1 MLLKYILKFFKIF
14 LIIIGS
20 LTIIF
25 SYLILFYG
33 DTSNQR
39 RAIIFSNLNQML
51 GIGKKYNHFV
61 ANTPEKIAKVIYFG
75 LIKNFKKNDIPKVEI
90 LINFKN
96 LKILEAQRQKKL
108 NNDLPIYAK
117 AKIKITKNNKTELVN
132 VKIRSKGDREMHRID
147 IDQMSYKIDVSKNNF
162 IFGMEEMSI
171 QKPIVRNY
179 GWELL
184 FHEIMKKEG
193 LINLKLIP
201 IELSRNSKRLG
212 IFVLEEGF
220 SKELLETQG
229 RKDGPI
235 IGIEE
240 KLNQTFPILTY
251 DYYSEKKWATEQS
264 DIYIASKKNLEYL
277 KKNYDNKNYEIS
289 EFFDVEMWAKY
300 FAIIDILKA
309 YHAAV
314 TKSLKLY
321 FNPSTGLFEPIPFDA
336 HIGSGYDDFIFLDF
350 YKNNGI
356 ECGYVC
362 EDKKWLKVFF
372 DKKNKKFIQ
381 LYVEYLDKF
390 TSKEYAILIK
400 EIINQKIEPFN
411 KIIYSEF
418 SNSDRVFFKG
428 FLPYFFD
435 PEPIFDRA
443 SLIKNKIK
451 SFKNEMLVETDKE
464 YFDLFQKKIVE
475 KDFNVLSD
483 LGDLKKSDKI
493 IFTKGL
499 WKLNNLKIVDKQIT
513 LERGSILL
521 LSGDNYFGGLN
532 NIITIQGKGMIV
544 QMNGSLELKNIHF
557 KGLKNIKVKGRN
569 WSGSI
574 NTVNSKV
581 KLENIE
587 ITSFE
592 GEDAINLVNSISYV
606 KDLKINNSM
615 SDALDV
621 DFGKLFFNKI
631 YCYKALNDCLDTSGA
646 FVEGDFLYGEN
657 IGDKL
662 ASFGEKSLVKIE
674 RISGMNI
681 NIGVASK
688 DGSNVKVDKLKLENT
703 KIYGASYIK
712 KLFFDEAIL
721 DIGSFEN
728 YDNLENIEKF
738 FFTSKK
744 NIILLNNKNISARSD
759 QIKLTDI
766 LN

>member
-1 MLLKYILKFFKIF
+1 
-14 LIIIGS
+14 
-20 LTIIF
+20 
-25 SYLILFYG
+25 
-33 DTSNQR
+33 
-39 RAIIFSNLNQML
+39 
-51 GIGKKYNHFV
+51 
-61 ANTPEKIAKVIYFG
+61 
-75 LIKNFKKNDIPKVEI
+75 
-90 LINFKN
+90 
-96 LKILEAQRQKKL
+96 
-108 NNDLPIYAK
+108 
-117 AKIKITKNNKTELVN
+117 
-132 VKIRSKGDREMHRID
+132 
-147 IDQMSYKIDVSKNNF
+147 
-162 IFGMEEMSI
+162 
-171 QKPIVRNY
+171 
-179 GWELL
+179 
-184 FHEIMKKEG
+184 
-193 LINLKLIP
+193 
-201 IELSRNSKRLG
+201 
-212 IFVLEEGF
+212 
-220 SKELLETQG
+220 
-229 RKDGPI
+229 
-235 IGIEE
+235 
-240 KLNQTFPILTY
+240 
-251 DYYSEKKWATEQS
+251 
-264 DIYIASKKNLEYL
+264 
-277 KKNYDNKNYEIS
+277 
-289 EFFDVEMWAKY
+289 MWAKY

-314 TKSLKLY
+314 TKSSKLY

-475 KDFNVLSD
+475 KDFNLLSD

-513 LERGSILL
+513 LERDSILL

-532 NIITIQGKGMIV
+532 NIITIQGKGMII

-557 KGLKNIKVKGRN
+557 KGLKNIKVGGRN

-574 NTVNSKV
+574 NTINSKV

-674 RISGMNI
+674 RISGKNI

-712 KLFFDEAIL
+712 KPFFDEAML